1 MNHRGWIAG
10 LLLVVLVP
18 TLLLSPSL
26 VGGKTFVP
34 FDLAQFAP
42 VATKLSAEELA
53 EARRGA
59 NYGPT
64 EVVFTF
70 VPELR
75 FARQELEAGRLPLW
89 NPYARFGA
97 PLMATGVVG
106 LLYPPNWLVLAH
118 DDPQDGLA
126 LGALVSFLI
135 AGGLMFGFLRALGL
149 GLAACVFGAVAFSLS
164 GTLVAQAH
172 FYQRFASLVWLPGV
186 LWGVHG
192 VTGAVGRARARP
204 AAGLAM
210 SVGMTLL
217 AGFPAYAAPVFL
229 VAGIYALVR
238 LFGREEGLGSARAA
252 TVAWLG
258 AGFVVGLLLAAIQL
272 LPMAAF
278 FPESSRGGAPTPG
291 GLAEQG
297 LAPLALLLSL
307 VMPSWIGHPL
317 VPGFDPARTAWAF
330 WALPR
335 IDWESG
341 RPLLPVWNSI
351 EGTVF
356 AGTLTVPLAALA
368 ALWPKRSTERAMVAA
383 ALALI
388 VLSGGHA
395 LLSWLHMAPGVQVV
409 APFRFLGPLCGVL
422 AVLAACGL
430 DRIVAEAG
438 SARRRSLGAAL
449 GVGGASLLGL
459 GFYVGGLGAEG
470 AAQRFAEA
478 AVARFSAAMP
488 ELSVEQVLAAT
499 GGEAARS
506 AAHGNLVTSLQGAG
520 LALLA
525 AALWWSLASWA
536 SRGPAA
542 RASGWRTAGVLGL
555 TLELALL
562 AAPLLGGRDLPFSHD
577 TEVHAFL
584 RAERDRLAADGGYA
598 VI

>member
-1 MNHRGWIAG
+1 MGSRRRTRRSRMNQRSWISG
-10 LLLVVLVP
+10 LLLVVLLP
-18 TLLLSPSL
+18 TLLLAPSL
-26 VGGKTFVP
+26 FGGRTFVP

-42 VATKLSAEELA
+42 VATKLNAEEM
-53 EARRGA
+53 ARARQDA

-118 DDPQDGLA
+118 EDPQDGLA
-126 LGALVSFLI
+126 LGALVSFAI

-149 GLAACVFGAVAFSLS
+149 GLASCVLGAVAFSLS

-172 FYQRFASLVWLPGV
+172 FYQRMASLVWLPGV

-192 VTGAVGRARARP
+192 VTGARGRGRGRP
-204 AAGLAM
+204 AAGLAVA
-210 SVGMTLL
+210 VGMTLL

-238 LFGREEGLGSARAA
+238 LVSVEGDAMPPRLV
-252 TVAWLG
+252 TVGWLG
-258 AGFVVGLLLAAIQL
+258 AAFVVGIMVAAVQL

-297 LAPLALLLSL
+297 LSPWALLLSL

-317 VPGFDPARTAWAF
+317 ATGFEPARTAWAF

-341 RPLLPVWNSI
+341 RPLLPVWNYI

-356 AGTLTVPLAALA
+356 VGTLTVPLAALSG
-368 ALWPKRSTERAMVAA
+368 LWPKRTAERAMALAA
-383 ALALI
+383 AVLV

-395 LLSWLHMAPGVQVV
+395 LLSWLHMAPGMQVV
-409 APFRFLGPLCGVL
+409 APFRFLGPLCCVL
-422 AVLAACGL
+422 AVLGACGL
-430 DRIVAEAG
+430 DRIAADAR
-438 SARRRSLGAAL
+438 SLRRRVLGVAIGGAGIAAL
-449 GVGGASLLGL
+449 AIGSHIE
-459 GFYVGGLGAEG
+459 GLGAEG
-470 AAQRFAEA
+470 AAARYAEA
-478 AVARFSAAMP
+478 AAARFAAVMP
-488 ELSVEQVLAAT
+488 ELTSDQVMAAT

-506 AAHGNLVTSLQGAG
+506 GRAPGGGA
-520 LALLA
+520 L
-525 AALWWSLASWA
+525 SWYG
-536 SRGPAA
+536 GPA
-542 RASGWRTAGVLGL
+542 
-555 TLELALL
+555 
-562 AAPLLGGRDLPFSHD
+562 
-577 TEVHAFL
+577 
-584 RAERDRLAADGGYA
+584 
-598 VI
+598 